1 MSKNR
6 NRYNVSVATD
16 QKGTEMNQEAIDNTS
31 AETQE
36 GQQPAET
43 SQSTEQTTQDTS
55 VSEQSVEHVEELAK
69 YNSKFVTFA
78 HVAVGELAADIFKQN
93 KETQVVHKVSTPS
106 PDKKVSHQSST
117 QKPEGFTPVFK
128 IELDLNIYA
137 EAMAKTKAINPEEG
151 GRWQYS
157 LFNTIKSIL
166 NAPDQETFNKEW
178 NTVLNYF
185 NKNKDGIF
193 NENFIF
199 RFPQNWPGSPQE
211 FTMHRRIVYT
221 LIQTANPKT
230 RNKTIAEINMSMV
243 TEGMTEKQRNHL
255 NAFYNV

>member
-36 GQQPAET
+36 DQQPAET

-55 VSEQSVEHVEELAK
+55 VSEQSVEHVEE
-69 YNSKFVTFA
+69 
-78 HVAVGELAADIFKQN
+78 N

-128 IELDLNIYA
+128 IELDLNNYA
-137 EAMAKTKAINPEEG
+137 EAMDKTKAINPEEG
-151 GRWQYS
+151 GRWQYN

-166 NAPDQETFNKEW
+166 NTADQETFNKEW
-178 NTVLNYF
+178 TTLLNYF

>member
-6 NRYNVSVATD
+6 NRYNVSVASD
-16 QKGTEMNQEAIDNTS
+16 QKGSEMNQENIDSNS
-31 AETQE
+31 DESQE
-36 GQQPAET
+36 GQQPDEV

-55 VSEQSVEHVEELAK
+55 VSNQSVDLVEE
-69 YNSKFVTFA
+69 
-78 HVAVGELAADIFKQN
+78 N
-93 KETQVVHKVSTPS
+93 KETQVVHQVSTPS

-128 IELDLNIYA
+128 IELDLNNYA
-137 EAMAKTKAINPEEG
+137 EAMDKTKAINPEEG

-230 RNKTIAEINMSMV
+230 RNKTIADINMSMV

>member
-6 NRYNVSVATD
+6 NRYNVSVASD
-16 QKGTEMNQEAIDNTS
+16 QKGSEMNQENIDSNS
-31 AETQE
+31 DESQE
-36 GQQPAET
+36 GQQPDEA
-43 SQSTEQTTQDTS
+43 SQSTEHTTQDTS
-55 VSEQSVEHVEELAK
+55 VSNQSVDLVEE
-69 YNSKFVTFA
+69 
-78 HVAVGELAADIFKQN
+78 N
-93 KETQVVHKVSTPS
+93 KETQVVHQVSTPS

-128 IELDLNIYA
+128 IELDLNNYA
-137 EAMAKTKAINPEEG
+137 EAMDKTKAINPEEG

-230 RNKTIAEINMSMV
+230 RNKTIADINMSMV

>member
-16 QKGTEMNQEAIDNTS
+16 QKGTEMNQEDIDNTS

-36 GQQPAET
+36 GQQPDEA

-55 VSEQSVEHVEELAK
+55 VSNQSVDLVEE
-69 YNSKFVTFA
+69 
-78 HVAVGELAADIFKQN
+78 N
-93 KETQVVHKVSTPS
+93 KETQVVHQVSTPS

-128 IELDLNIYA
+128 IELDLNNYA
-137 EAMAKTKAINPEEG
+137 EAMDKTKAINPEEG

-230 RNKTIAEINMSMV
+230 RNKTIADINMSMV

>member
-1 MSKNR
+1 MAKNYPR
-6 NRYNVSVATD
+6 QQYTQVKEPVAVS
-16 QKGTEMNQEAIDNTS
+16 TEEIIQEELIST
-31 AETQE
+31 EELTQE
-36 GQQPAET
+36 TVEET
-43 SQSTEQTTQDTS
+43 VIETVEVQEPEVVKET
-55 VSEQSVEHVEELAK
+55 VSEA
-69 YNSKFVTFA
+69 
-78 HVAVGELAADIFKQN
+78 
-93 KETQVVHKVSTPS
+93 TPATI
-106 PDKKVSHQSST
+106 Q
-117 QKPEGFTPVFK
+117 EGFTPVYK
-128 IELDLNIYA
+128 VELELSQYA
-137 EAMAKTKAINPEEG
+137 EAMDKQKVVNPEEG

-166 NAPDQETFNKEW
+166 NVPDQETFNKEW

-193 NENFIF
+193 NESFIF

-230 RNKTIAEINMSMV
+230 RNKAIAEINMSMV

>member
-55 VSEQSVEHVEELAK
+55 VSEQSVEHVEE
-69 YNSKFVTFA
+69 
-78 HVAVGELAADIFKQN
+78 N
-93 KETQVVHKVSTPS
+93 KETQVVHQVSTPS

-128 IELDLNIYA
+128 IELDLNNYA
-137 EAMAKTKAINPEEG
+137 EAMDKTKAINPEEG

-230 RNKTIAEINMSMV
+230 RNKTIADINMSMV

>member
-1 MSKNR
+1 VSKNR
-6 NRYNVSVATD
+6 NRYNVGVATD

-31 AETQE
+31 TETQE

-55 VSEQSVEHVEELAK
+55 VSEQSVEHVEE
-69 YNSKFVTFA
+69 
-78 HVAVGELAADIFKQN
+78 N

-128 IELDLNIYA
+128 IELDLNNYA
-137 EAMAKTKAINPEEG
+137 EAMDKTKAINPEEG

>member
-1 MSKNR
+1 MTKNR
-6 NRYNVSVATD
+6 NRYNVSIATV

-55 VSEQSVEHVEELAK
+55 VPEQSVEHVEE
-69 YNSKFVTFA
+69 
-78 HVAVGELAADIFKQN
+78 N

-128 IELDLNIYA
+128 IELDLNNYA
-137 EAMAKTKAINPEEG
+137 EAMDKTKAINPEEG

-166 NAPDQETFNKEW
+166 NVPDQETFNKEW

-230 RNKTIAEINMSMV
+230 RNKVIADINMSMV

>member
-6 NRYNVSVATD
+6 NRYNVSVAPQQQGSEMT
-16 QKGTEMNQEAIDNTS
+16 QETTENTS
-31 AETQE
+31 VETQE
-36 GQQPAET
+36 ENQT
-43 SQSTEQTTQDTS
+43 SQDTEQTSEETS
-55 VSEQSVEHVEELAK
+55 VSNQDVSLVEQ
-69 YNSKFVTFA
+69 T
-78 HVAVGELAADIFKQN
+78 N
-93 KETQVVHKVSTPS
+93 KAQVVHQVSTPS
-106 PDKKVSHQSST
+106 PEKKVPSQPST
-117 QKPEGFTPVFK
+117 QKSEGFTPVFK
-128 IELDLNIYA
+128 IELDLNNYA
-137 EAMAKTKAINPEEG
+137 EAMDKTKAINPEEG

-166 NAPDQETFNKEW
+166 NAADQETFNKEW
-178 NTVLNYF
+178 TTLLNYF

-230 RNKTIAEINMSMV
+230 RNKTIADINMAMV
-243 TEGMTEKQRNHL
+243 TEGMTQAQRNRL

>member
-16 QKGTEMNQEAIDNTS
+16 QKGSEMNQENIDSNS
-31 AETQE
+31 DESQE
-36 GQQPAET
+36 GQQPDET

-55 VSEQSVEHVEELAK
+55 MSNQNVDLVEE
-69 YNSKFVTFA
+69 
-78 HVAVGELAADIFKQN
+78 N
-93 KETQVVHKVSTPS
+93 KETQVVHQVSTPS

-128 IELDLNIYA
+128 IELDLNNYA
-137 EAMAKTKAINPEEG
+137 EAMDKTKAINPEEG

-193 NENFIF
+193 NESFIF

-230 RNKTIAEINMSMV
+230 RNKTIADINMSMV

>member
-36 GQQPAET
+36 DQQPAET

-55 VSEQSVEHVEELAK
+55 VSEQSVEHVEE
-69 YNSKFVTFA
+69 
-78 HVAVGELAADIFKQN
+78 N
-93 KETQVVHKVSTPS
+93 KETQVVHQVSTPS

-128 IELDLNIYA
+128 IELDLNNYA
-137 EAMAKTKAINPEEG
+137 EAMDKTKAINPEEG

-230 RNKTIAEINMSMV
+230 RNKTIADINMSMV

>member
-6 NRYNVSVATD
+6 NRYNVSVAPQQQGSEMT
-16 QKGTEMNQEAIDNTS
+16 QETTENTS
-31 AETQE
+31 TETQE
-36 GQQPAET
+36 ENQT
-43 SQSTEQTTQDTS
+43 SQGTEQTSEETSTSNQD
-55 VSEQSVEHVEELAK
+55 VSLVEE
-69 YNSKFVTFA
+69 T
-78 HVAVGELAADIFKQN
+78 N
-93 KETQVVHKVSTPS
+93 KTQVVHQVSTPS
-106 PDKKVSHQSST
+106 PEKKVSSQPST
-117 QKPEGFTPVFK
+117 QKTEGFTPVFK
-128 IELDLNIYA
+128 IELDLNNYA
-137 EAMAKTKAINPEEG
+137 EAMDKTKAINPEEG

-166 NAPDQETFNKEW
+166 NAADQETFNKEW
-178 NTVLNYF
+178 TTLLNYF

-230 RNKTIAEINMSMV
+230 RNKTIADINMAMV
-243 TEGMTEKQRNHL
+243 TEGMTQAQRNHL

>member
-36 GQQPAET
+36 GQQAAET

-55 VSEQSVEHVEELAK
+55 VSEQSVEHVEE
-69 YNSKFVTFA
+69 
-78 HVAVGELAADIFKQN
+78 N

-128 IELDLNIYA
+128 IELDLNNYA
-137 EAMAKTKAINPEEG
+137 EAMDKTKAINPEEG

>member
-1 MSKNR
+1 VSKNR

-55 VSEQSVEHVEELAK
+55 VSEQSVEHVEE
-69 YNSKFVTFA
+69 
-78 HVAVGELAADIFKQN
+78 N
-93 KETQVVHKVSTPS
+93 KETQVVHQVSTPS

-117 QKPEGFTPVFK
+117 QNPEGFTPVFK
-128 IELDLNIYA
+128 IELDLNNYA
-137 EAMAKTKAINPEEG
+137 EAMDKTKAINPEEG

>member
-31 AETQE
+31 GETQE

-55 VSEQSVEHVEELAK
+55 VSEQSVEHVEE
-69 YNSKFVTFA
+69 
-78 HVAVGELAADIFKQN
+78 N
-93 KETQVVHKVSTPS
+93 KETQVADQVSTPS

-128 IELDLNIYA
+128 IELDLNNYA

-166 NAPDQETFNKEW
+166 NVPDQETFNKEW

-230 RNKTIAEINMSMV
+230 RNKTIADINMSMV